1 MTSDTK
7 DDDRPAG
14 SSPPPPRPEQEDQLS
29 PTRALRKSVGAS
41 GSQRLGDSGPV
52 ANPEVSFP
60 DETDAPAS

>member
-14 SSPPPPRPEQEDQLS
+14 SSPTPRPEQEDQLS

-60 DETDAPAS
+60 DDADAPAA